1 MVIAP
6 RRLLLIEDSTE
17 TAEALRMALQKA
29 GHRVDVA
36 HNGPQGVQI
45 ALTSRPD
52 AVFIHLGL
60 PGMTGHE
67 VARRIRAV
75 MGSEVTLVAMTAHSQ
90 EDDRRTQEAGFD
102 AHVLKPA
109 GADEINEVLTR
120 RPPRA
125 T

>member
-1 MVIAP
+1 
-6 RRLLLIEDSTE
+6 LLLIEDSAE
-17 TAEALRMALQKA
+17 TAEALRMALQKT

-36 HNGPQGVQI
+36 HSGPQGVQI
-45 ALTSRPD
+45 ALASRPD
-52 AVFIHLGL
+52 AVVIHLGL

-75 MGSEVTLVAMTAHSQ
+75 MGNEVTLVALTAHSQ
-90 EDDRRTQEAGFD
+90 EDDRLRTQEAGFD

-109 GADEINEVLTR
+109 GADEINEVLVR